1 MRIADAV
8 TSVLH
13 DLEGR
18 IDWNPVLAHRAE
30 QVELTR
36 LRLTDEQLQGY
47 RKSFEKLLADY
58 LRMRRE
64 LEKSPERMQMAGWQN
79 EITPVFWNLR
89 QAHRVIAP
97 YDREEPTITIPVH
110 VVRIGDMV
118 MATNPFELY
127 LDYGMRIKARSKAVQ
142 TFVVQL
148 SNGTYGYLP
157 TKRSVAGGAY
167 GGIPTSNEV
176 GPEGG
181 QELVERTLELIDSLW
196 EEK

>member
-1 MRIADAV
+1 M
-8 TSVLH
+8 
-13 DLEGR
+13 
-18 IDWNPVLAHRAE
+18 
-30 QVELTR
+30 TR
-36 LRLTDEQLQGY
+36 RRLTDEQLQQY

-58 LRMRRE
+58 LRMCRE
-64 LEKSPERMQMAGWQN
+64 LQQNSERKQKTGWQN
-79 EITPVFWNLR
+79 DVTPVFWTLR

-97 YDREEPTITIPVH
+97 YEREESTITVSVH
-110 VVRIGDMV
+110 VVRIGGIV

-127 LDYGMRIKARSKAVQ
+127 LDYGTRIKARSKAVP

-157 TKRSVAGGAY
+157 TKCSVAGGDY

-181 QELVERTLELIDSLW
+181 QELVEQTLEVIESLW
-196 EEK
+196 KEQ